1 MKDATWTGR
10 RQTAATWTGRRQT
23 AAANIILITK
33 LVSNIHHSY
42 TIYRNSSMLL
52 KGGKSVVVFF

>member
-10 RQTAATWTGRRQT
+10 RQAAATWTGRRLT
-23 AAANIILITK
+23 AAAKLILITK

-42 TIYRNSSMLL
+42 TIYRNSSM
-52 KGGKSVVVFF
+52 